1 MTSRPVHKFI
11 YAVERNFWT
20 VKKGVLRGGRGK
32 VGSGLVG
39 RRWGGG
45 GGPGGSASHGRGLV
59 GFSFR
64 WMDGW
69 MEWDGMEIKIEVGI
83 RREVVR

>member
-1 MTSRPVHKFI
+1 MDG
-11 YAVERNFWT
+11 ERWA
-20 VKKGVLRGGRGK
+20 RDSW
-32 VGSGLVG
+32 VG
-39 RRWGGG
+39 RWGGG
-45 GGPGGSASHGRGLV
+45 GGPGGSVSHGRGLV

-69 MEWDGMEIKIEVGI
+69 MGGWNGMEIKIEVGI